1 MSKNL
6 IEIKKLKKEFK
17 NNNSVVKVLN
27 NVNINIESGK
37 LVALV
42 GPSGSGKSTFL
53 HLLALLD
60 EPTQGK
66 IFLFGNSIA
75 NISEDKKNRIIK
87 DYISIIF
94 QNNNL
99 LSDFTALENVAIPL
113 IIRNQNYKN
122 SIEKAKKVLAKVNLS
137 HRLNHFPSDLS
148 GGEQQRVAI
157 ARSLVADT
165 KIILN
170 FPAHGSGFSQ
180 LKSRVIEA
188 MACGSLVLEL
198 ENKSTSSLFEPGED
212 YVECSSIDDM
222 VTKSAFYLNNLEEAE
237 RIALNGNKKYLEKY
251 TGNHYWQSVFNNL

>member
-17 NNNSVVKVLN
+17 NNNLVVKVLN

-60 EPTQGK
+60 EPTKGK
-66 IFLFGNSIA
+66 IFLFGNSTA
-75 NISEDKKNRIIK
+75 NISEDKKNKIIK

-137 HRLNHFPSDLS
+137 HRLNYFPSDLS

-157 ARSLVADT
+157 ARSLAADT
-165 KIILN
+165 KIILADEPTGN
-170 FPAHGSGFSQ
+170 LDYKTSNEVFSYF
-180 LKSRVIEA
+180 LKLKEKNKTILIATHNRELA
-188 MACGSLVLEL
+188 KKADYTLSL
-198 ENKSTSSLFEPGED
+198 
-212 YVECSSIDDM
+212 
-222 VTKSAFYLNNLEEAE
+222 A
-237 RIALNGNKKYLEKY
+237 NGNIKRKSK
-251 TGNHYWQSVFNNL
+251 

>member
-37 LVALV
+37 LIALV

-75 NISEDKKNRIIK
+75 NISEDKKNKIIK

-113 IIRNQNYKN
+113 IIRNKNYKN

-137 HRLNHFPSDLS
+137 HRLNYFPSDLS

-157 ARSLVADT
+157 ARSLAADT
-165 KIILN
+165 KIILADEPTGN
-170 FPAHGSGFSQ
+170 LDYKTSNEVFSYF
-180 LKSRVIEA
+180 LKLKEKNKTILIATHNRELA
-188 MACGSLVLEL
+188 KKADYTLSLV
-198 ENKSTSSLFEPGED
+198 
-212 YVECSSIDDM
+212 
-222 VTKSAFYLNNLEEAE
+222 
-237 RIALNGNKKYLEKY
+237 NGNIKRKSK
-251 TGNHYWQSVFNNL
+251 

>member
-27 NVNINIESGK
+27 DVNINIESGK

-42 GPSGSGKSTFL
+42 GPSGSGKSTLL

-60 EPTQGK
+60 EPTKGK
-66 IFLFGNSIA
+66 IFLFGNSTS
-75 NISEDKKNRIIK
+75 NISEDKKNKIIK

-99 LSDFTALENVAIPL
+99 LSDFTALENVTIPL

-137 HRLNHFPSDLS
+137 HRLNYFPSDLS
-148 GGEQQRVAI
+148 GGEQQE
-157 ARSLVADT
+157 L
-165 KIILN
+165 
-170 FPAHGSGFSQ
+170 Q
-180 LKSRVIEA
+180 LPDHWLQIQK
-188 MACGSLVLEL
+188 L
-198 ENKSTSSLFEPGED
+198 
-212 YVECSSIDDM
+212 Y
-222 VTKSAFYLNNLEEAE
+222 
-237 RIALNGNKKYLEKY
+237 
-251 TGNHYWQSVFNNL
+251 

>member
-17 NNNSVVKVLN
+17 NNNLVVKVLN

-60 EPTQGK
+60 EPTKGK
-66 IFLFGNSIA
+66 IFLFGNSTA
-75 NISEDKKNRIIK
+75 NISEDKKNKIIK
-87 DYISIIF
+87 NYISIIF

-122 SIEKAKKVLAKVNLS
+122 SIKKAKKVLAKVNLS
-137 HRLNHFPSDLS
+137 HRLNYFPSDLS

-157 ARSLVADT
+157 ARSLAADT
-165 KIILN
+165 KIILADEPTGN
-170 FPAHGSGFSQ
+170 LDYKTSNEVFSYF
-180 LKSRVIEA
+180 LKLKEKNKTILIATHNRELA
-188 MACGSLVLEL
+188 KKADYTLSL
-198 ENKSTSSLFEPGED
+198 
-212 YVECSSIDDM
+212 
-222 VTKSAFYLNNLEEAE
+222 A
-237 RIALNGNKKYLEKY
+237 NGNIKRKSK
-251 TGNHYWQSVFNNL
+251 